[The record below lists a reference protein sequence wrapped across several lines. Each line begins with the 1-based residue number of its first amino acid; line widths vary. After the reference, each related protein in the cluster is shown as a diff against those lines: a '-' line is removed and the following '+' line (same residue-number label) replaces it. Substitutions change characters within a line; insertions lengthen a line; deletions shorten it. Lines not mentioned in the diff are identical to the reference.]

1 MTLNMLLGPIILSVT
16 QCVLYFHSIRIWRA
30 ISQFDLAIV
39 FSLHDFWLIIYMHY
53 LIHFMLQPPI
63 YGAYL
68 YDAVYQFAV
77 ALNISI
83 AQLPPAEQNRT
94 PSGQEILSQL
104 RDYTYEGESWCRV
117 FQL

>member
-1 MTLNMLLGPIILSVT
+1 MT
-16 QCVLYFHSIRIWRA
+16 FDSIFTCI
-30 ISQFDLAIV
+30 
-39 FSLHDFWLIIYMHY
+39 
-53 LIHFMLQPPI
+53 MLQPPI

-94 PSGQEILSQL
+94 PSGQEIFSQL
-104 RDYTYEGESWCRV
+104 RDYTYEGE
-117 FQL
+117 F

>member
-1 MTLNMLLGPIILSVT
+1 MLLGPIILSVI

-39 FSLHDFWLIIYMHY
+39 FSLHDILTHY
-53 LIHFMLQPPI
+53 LHALFNTCIMLQPPI

-83 AQLPPAEQNRT
+83 AQLPLAEQNRT
-94 PSGQEILSQL
+94 PSGQEIFSQL
-104 RDYTYEGESWCRV
+104 RDYTYESEY
-117 FQL
+117 

>member
-1 MTLNMLLGPIILSVT
+1 
-16 QCVLYFHSIRIWRA
+16 
-30 ISQFDLAIV
+30 
-39 FSLHDFWLIIYMHY
+39 MHY
-53 LIHFMLQPPI
+53 LIYVMLQPPI
-63 YGAYL
+63 YAAYL

-104 RDYTYEGESWCRV
+104 RNYTYEGE
-117 FQL
+117 F

>member
-1 MTLNMLLGPIILSVT
+1 
-16 QCVLYFHSIRIWRA
+16 
-30 ISQFDLAIV
+30 
-39 FSLHDFWLIIYMHY
+39 
-53 LIHFMLQPPI
+53 MLQPSI

-94 PSGQEILSQL
+94 PSGQEIFSQL
-104 RDYTYEGESWCRV
+104 RDYTYESEC
-117 FQL
+117 

>member
-1 MTLNMLLGPIILSVT
+1 MLLGPIILSVI

-39 FSLHDFWLIIYMHY
+39 FSLHVLCLVIIYMLY
-53 LIHFMLQPPI
+53 LIHVMLQPPI

-104 RDYTYEGESWCRV
+104 RDYTYEGES
-117 FQL
+117 

>member
-1 MTLNMLLGPIILSVT
+1 MTFG
-16 QCVLYFHSIRIWRA
+16 
-30 ISQFDLAIV
+30 
-39 FSLHDFWLIIYMHY
+39 LIIYMHY
-53 LIHFMLQPPI
+53 LIHVMLQPPI

-68 YDAVYQFAV
+68 HDAVYQFAV

-104 RDYTYEGESWCRV
+104 RDYTYEGES
-117 FQL
+117 